1 MSCKCKNIIENFQGG
16 TIPLD
21 TIFNGDVQ
29 ICGPGKSLRVS
40 QIDGCSPTTI
50 GSQSG
55 CTSATT
61 TVLIVSGKTN
71 FSCDINTVSG
81 GIFSGGTNLDQLFLP
96 ISATADT
103 FVIAGVYIDSTGT
116 MSLLRNDGNFVN
128 ITGLT
133 DTYVTGGTIS
143 TSATDSN
150 NSGQIGLFYKNA
162 DGTPRLLPFEDTFTT
177 GGTFTSSSGILS
189 FTKNDGSSFT
199 VSGLPTDSDFVWN
212 NGSSGNFSV
221 KQVTDTTTDATGNY
235 AVAEGSGAV
244 ASGDNSHAEGEDT
257 LATGLS
263 SHAEGFATVASEW
276 TSHAEGAQTIAS
288 GIHSHS
294 EGFLTTASGEY
305 SHAEGVQTTA
315 SAVASK
321 AEGNNTVASANSSK
335 AEGFLTT
342 ASGPS
347 SHSQNNQTKAS
358 GDNSHAGGKSSEAS
372 GNTSFIHSTNS
383 IVTGD
388 RSVVLGGQNITGT
401 TNDTVYVPYLNIN
414 NLGTGTSI
422 NNLGIDSS
430 GNVVTGFTSFDTFVI
445 AGGYSESTGTLSLL
459 RNDANFVNVTG
470 ITDTFTTGFTYS
482 NNNFTISQ
490 NQGQPDLVTNIS
502 VMTGLTINGDLDVNG
517 SLNIGTVLSGTPIF
531 NLGID
536 SSGDVVSGITSN
548 LLLVYTLGHDSISP
562 TDNNDYFIGQNF
574 NLTPSTSSNDGR
586 RFIVQ
591 KTGTVTQVSI
601 KKTITGT
608 LGSSETNNFYVNN
621 VTQATQR
628 FITSGETFDSSSSL
642 TNYTLS
648 TPLNVTAGD
657 KLEIE
662 WLTPAWVTNPTSV
675 RQTFN
680 MIIEY

>member
-21 TIFNGDVQ
+21 TIFNGNVE
-29 ICGPGKSLRVS
+29 ICGPGKSLKVS

-61 TVLIVSGKTN
+61 TVLIVSDKTN
-71 FSCDINTVSG
+71 FSCDINTVGG

-96 ISATADT
+96 ISATADP
-103 FVIAGVYIDSTGT
+103 FVIAGTYIGSTGT
-116 MSLLRNDGNFVN
+116 ISLLRNDGNFVN

-133 DTYVTGGTIS
+133 D
-143 TSATDSN
+143 
-150 NSGQIGLFYKNA
+150 
-162 DGTPRLLPFEDTFTT
+162 
-177 GGTFTSSSGILS
+177 
-189 FTKNDGSSFT
+189 
-199 VSGLPTDSDFVWN
+199 SDFVWTS
-212 NGSSGNFSV
+212 GSTGNFSV
-221 KQVTDTTTDATGNY
+221 KQITDTTTDATGDY
-235 AVAEGSGAV
+235 AVAEGGGTE
-244 ASGDNSHAEGEDT
+244 ASGDYSHAEGKDT
-257 LATGLS
+257 IASGLS

-276 TSHAEGAQTIAS
+276 ASHAEGRQTIAS

-305 SHAEGVQTTA
+305 SHT
-315 SAVASK
+315 
-321 AEGNNTVASANSSK
+321 EGNATIASGFASHS
-335 AEGFLTT
+335 EGASTE
-342 ASGPS
+342 ASGPW
-347 SHSQNNQTKAS
+347 
-358 GDNSHAGGKSSEAS
+358 SHAGGFNSESS
-372 GNTSFIHSTNS
+372 GILSFIHSS
-383 IVTGD
+383 YSLVTGD
-388 RSVVLGGQNITGT
+388 RSVVLGGQNITGS

-430 GNVVTGFTSFDTFVI
+430 GNVVSGV
-445 AGGYSESTGTLSLL
+445 
-459 RNDANFVNVTG
+459 
-470 ITDTFTTGFTYS
+470 
-482 NNNFTISQ
+482 
-490 NQGQPDLVTNIS
+490 PK
-502 VMTGLTINGDLDVNG
+502 G
-517 SLNIGTVLSGTPIF
+517 SI
-531 NLGID
+531 
-536 SSGDVVSGITSN
+536 
-548 LLLVYTLGHDSISP
+548 VYTLGHDSISP

-574 NLTPSTSSNDGR
+574 TLTPSTSSNDSR

-621 VTQATQR
+621 VTQVTQG

-662 WLTPAWVTNPTSV
+662 WFTPAWVTNPTSV
-675 RQTFN
+675 RQIFN